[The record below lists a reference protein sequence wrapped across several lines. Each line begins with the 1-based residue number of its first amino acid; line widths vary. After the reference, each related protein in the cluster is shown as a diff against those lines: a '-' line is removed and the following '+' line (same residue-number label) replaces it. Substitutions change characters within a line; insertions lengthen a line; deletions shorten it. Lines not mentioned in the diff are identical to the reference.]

1 MHALLHTRSH
11 TFPCTILTPSYLLIG
26 KADRRGEG
34 WVKTHLVINSRSK
47 TKTHFTDQGPLTLL
61 PVYCACAPS
70 CHCCASQS
78 VFLSIAPKTFI
89 SDACSSTEA
98 KKKKKRRGV
107 GWGAAFHLPEL
118 TLTYLFSCWLDAHR
132 LPVWRLNNLQ
142 PKTACTHTDTVN
154 IEILLTWYMNYTHNL
169 YYKSVVEKN
178 ITSLKWCFR
187 CCDRV

>member
-70 CHCCASQS
+70 CPCCASQS

-142 PKTACTHTDTVN
+142 PKTACTHTQTQSTLKFCSHDIWITHITYIIKV
-154 IEILLTWYMNYTHNL
+154 LLKKTLHH
-169 YYKSVVEKN
+169 
-178 ITSLKWCFR
+178 
-187 CCDRV
+187 